1 MNTEGLAK
9 EWSVLQI
16 QCDTYEKYSLLIK
29 LLSIGLVAVAYFQGM
44 LSVFFSVLLLILWFQ
59 DAIWKTFQ
67 SRTEARILH
76 LEGLLAM
83 NQPAESEEGRA
94 YQFNSL
100 YAKSRPNTIGLIK
113 EYSRH
118 ALRPTVAFPY
128 LVLLLLV
135 IGWLFRG
142 VFI

>member
-16 QCDTYEKYSLLIK
+16 QCDGYEKYSLLIK
-29 LLSIGLVAVAYFQGM
+29 LLSVGIVAVAYFQGM
-44 LSVFFSVLLLILWFQ
+44 LSVFISVLLLILWFQ

-67 SRTEARILH
+67 SRTEARILQ
-76 LEGLLAM
+76 LEGLLAV
-83 NQPAESEEGRA
+83 NQPVESQEGA
-94 YQFNSL
+94 PYQFNSL

-128 LVLLLLV
+128 LVLLLMVL
-135 IGWLFRG
+135 GRLFRG

>member
-1 MNTEGLAK
+1 MNAEGLAK
-9 EWSVLQI
+9 EWSVLQT
-16 QCDTYEKYSLLIK
+16 QCDSYEKYSLLIK

-44 LSVFFSVLLLILWFQ
+44 LSLFLSVLLLILWFQ

-67 SRTEARILH
+67 SRTESRILH

-83 NQPAESEEGRA
+83 NPPDESEEGRA
-94 YQFNSL
+94 YQFNSF
-100 YAKSRPNTIGLIK
+100 YAKNRPNTIGLIK
-113 EYSRH
+113 EYLRH

-128 LVLLLLV
+128 LVLLLMVLA
-135 IGWLFRG
+135 WLFRW